1 MSVNVS
7 RLVEAIRKAKAAAK
21 PRRFTQSY
29 ELIVKLR
36 DVDVKQPENRFVEL
50 VRLPHPPP
58 DKRLKVAVIAE
69 GDLLLA
75 AKDAGADAV
84 LSRAD
89 IEKVAA
95 NKKEAKKLAKSYD
108 VFLAQADLMPI
119 VGRLLGR
126 YLGPLAKMPLPV
138 PPGTDLKSMIER
150 TKSSVRVKLR
160 DQPQVM
166 CRIGSEAQSPEEVAE
181 NAAAVLNFLL
191 SRFKPYNIERVYV
204 KLTMGPP
211 VEVKGL

>member
-21 PRRFTQSY
+21 PRRFIQSY

-58 DKRLKVAVIAE
+58 DKRLKVVVIAE

-181 NAAAVLNFLL
+181 NAAAILNFLL